1 MKLPDL
7 HSDVI
12 RSVDNS
18 TLDEGMVEELFSQ
31 STQDKFK
38 QLGKTRHLKK
48 EVNDAFYSSIF
59 EITQASF
66 DKSIIALGNKE
77 QVEFDYH
84 YYILVHHKNMLNT
97 RIDLLI

>member
-18 TLDEGMVEELFSQ
+18 TLDEGMAEELFSQ

-38 QLGKTRHLKK
+38 QLGKTSHLKK
-48 EVNDAFYSSIF
+48 S
-59 EITQASF
+59 
-66 DKSIIALGNKE
+66 
-77 QVEFDYH
+77 
-84 YYILVHHKNMLNT
+84 
-97 RIDLLI
+97 